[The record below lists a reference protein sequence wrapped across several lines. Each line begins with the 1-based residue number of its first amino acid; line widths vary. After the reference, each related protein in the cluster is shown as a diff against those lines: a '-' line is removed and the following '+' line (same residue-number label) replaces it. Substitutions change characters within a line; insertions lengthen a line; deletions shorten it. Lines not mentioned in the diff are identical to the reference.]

1 MLSDDAEAMS
11 LTMGNAFHVVTKPRD
26 TTPEDKP
33 AISLPTIATF
43 LFGKNIV
50 IDILWSAVEHSIKIQ
65 VEHATFWDPNIAPN
79 EIISYPCVKMYQY

>member
-1 MLSDDAEAMS
+1 MTVENSAWWMLSDDAEAMS

-50 IDILWSAVEHSIKIQ
+50 IDIFVVCSR
-65 VEHATFWDPNIAPN
+65 TFHKNP
-79 EIISYPCVKMYQY
+79 S